1 MKILLRS
8 FSLLAGVILVLISAF
23 NIPTPVWGVQV
34 DLTVSTDRSFYNPG
48 DLVKIS
54 GSLKVEGKPVEG
66 ALVALEVRDP
76 LDNAAFVDQPASG
89 QDGVFGSKFALRPDA
104 PPGTYQVF
112 ASYLGK
118 VATSQ
123 FSVGTPTSTQTAT
136 PSPTP
141 TETPKPLPF
150 SDLEGHWAY
159 QYISELFSRG
169 IVNGYPD
176 GTFKPDRNVTRA
188 EFCKLI
194 VCTISIPLETE
205 DLAKFTDL
213 GTDHWAFKYIQT
225 AFKEG
230 IVKGRGGSIFD
241 PDTPI
246 TRAEMATMVGRAF
259 NLSSSSP
266 LNFND
271 NQDIPSFAREFISA
285 LQSEGIITGFP
296 DGSFRP
302 QKNTTRAEACA
313 VLCRILVKR

>member
-225 AFKEG
+225 A
-230 IVKGRGGSIFD
+230 
-241 PDTPI
+241 
-246 TRAEMATMVGRAF
+246 
-259 NLSSSSP
+259 
-266 LNFND
+266 
-271 NQDIPSFAREFISA
+271 
-285 LQSEGIITGFP
+285 
-296 DGSFRP
+296 
-302 QKNTTRAEACA
+302 
-313 VLCRILVKR
+313 